1 MGRTAIIDNMSEL
14 EANAQL
20 ARDLITAWNEHDARR
35 VAAFFSEDYVGED
48 VGVHG
53 QMHGP
58 RDVRRYVI
66 YNQLGFPDLHF
77 EVHDTIAQGDKV
89 ALVWTVTG
97 THKGRVMNIPPTG
110 AHVQAQGVSVLTYR
124 DGLIVHSLRV
134 WDVAGMLRHIGLLP
148 DLPTLH
154 DE

>member
-1 MGRTAIIDNMSEL
+1 MGRTVLHEIMSEL

-20 ARDLITAWNEHDARR
+20 ARDLITAWNERSARR

-53 QMHGP
+53 QMRGP
-58 RDVRRYVI
+58 RDVRRYVL
-66 YNQLGFPDLHF
+66 YNLLGFPDLHF
-77 EVHDTIAQGDKV
+77 DVHDTIAQGDKV

-110 AHVQAQGVSVLTYR
+110 APVRAQGVSILTYR
-124 DGLIVHSLRV
+124 DGLIIQSLRV

-148 DLPTLH
+148 DLPALH
-154 DE
+154 E